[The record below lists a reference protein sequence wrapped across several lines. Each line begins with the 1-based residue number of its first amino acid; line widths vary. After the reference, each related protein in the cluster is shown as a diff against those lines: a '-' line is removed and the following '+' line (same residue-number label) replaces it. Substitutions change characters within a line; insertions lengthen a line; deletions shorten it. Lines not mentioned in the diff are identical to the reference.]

1 MVKNVVHHR
10 IVVQKRRSN
19 FLYVGLEFRSIF
31 VKNNTM
37 RFLKRLYLK
46 MRLAYRKQ
54 YYTQQNQ
61 EKYQRAPLF
70 ICMKLL
76 KIEDSLLLIAPVSD
90 DKYIYNERLGILV
103 SLLGHRGSI
112 IDRTYSYDINLSN
125 KDWDK
130 LDKLFS
136 NEMQKRT
143 KKIEEQIVSNVKHSL
158 DNIYKRINK
167 DMNKSPIINLS
178 SVSELN

>member
-1 MVKNVVHHR
+1 
-10 IVVQKRRSN
+10 
-19 FLYVGLEFRSIF
+19 
-31 VKNNTM
+31 M

-54 YYTQQNQ
+54 YYTQENK

-130 LDKLFS
+130 LDILFS

-143 KKIEEQIVSNVKHSL
+143 KKVEEQIVSNVKHSL
-158 DNIYKRINK
+158 DNIYSKINK
-167 DMNKSPIINLS
+167 DINKTNEKGQVYNGRPIGEFN
-178 SVSELN
+178 

>member
-1 MVKNVVHHR
+1 
-10 IVVQKRRSN
+10 
-19 FLYVGLEFRSIF
+19 
-31 VKNNTM
+31 
-37 RFLKRLYLK
+37 
-46 MRLAYRKQ
+46 
-54 YYTQQNQ
+54 
-61 EKYQRAPLF
+61 
-70 ICMKLL
+70 MKLL
-76 KIEDSLLLIAPVSD
+76 KIKDSLLLIAPVSD

-112 IDRTYSYDINLSN
+112 IDRTYSYDINMSN

-158 DNIYKRINK
+158 DNIYNKITKDFNKINETGQVY
-167 DMNKSPIINLS
+167 NGRP
-178 SVSELN
+178 VGELN

>member
-1 MVKNVVHHR
+1 
-10 IVVQKRRSN
+10 
-19 FLYVGLEFRSIF
+19 
-31 VKNNTM
+31 M

-54 YYTQQNQ
+54 YYTQENK

-143 KKIEEQIVSNVKHSL
+143 KNIEERIVSNVKHSL
-158 DNIYKRINK
+158 DNIYSKINK
-167 DMNKSPIINLS
+167 DINKINEKEDS
-178 SVSELN
+178 FDRRTVSELN

>member
-1 MVKNVVHHR
+1 
-10 IVVQKRRSN
+10 
-19 FLYVGLEFRSIF
+19 
-31 VKNNTM
+31 M
-37 RFLKRLYLK
+37 RFLKRLYFK

-103 SLLGHRGSI
+103 SLLGHKGLI
-112 IDRTYSYDINLSN
+112 TDRTYSYDINLSN

-130 LDKLFS
+130 LDKLFL

-143 KKIEEQIVSNVKHSL
+143 KLIEEQIVSNVKHSL
-158 DNIYKRINK
+158 DNIYKKINNNT
-167 DMNKSPIINLS
+167 NKPLIKNSI
-178 SVSELN
+178 SELN

>member
-1 MVKNVVHHR
+1 
-10 IVVQKRRSN
+10 
-19 FLYVGLEFRSIF
+19 
-31 VKNNTM
+31 
-37 RFLKRLYLK
+37 

-61 EKYQRAPLF
+61 EKFQRAPLF
-70 ICMKLL
+70 ISMKLL

-103 SLLGHRGSI
+103 SLLGNRGSI
-112 IDRTYSYDINLSN
+112 IDRTYSYDIHLSN

-130 LDKLFS
+130 IEKLFL

-143 KKIEEQIVSNVKHSL
+143 KKIEERIISNVKHSL
-158 DNIYKRINK
+158 DNIYSKINK
-167 DMNKSPIINLS
+167 DIIDTNEKEDNNNRRK
-178 SVSELN
+178 VGENN

>member
-1 MVKNVVHHR
+1 
-10 IVVQKRRSN
+10 
-19 FLYVGLEFRSIF
+19 
-31 VKNNTM
+31 M

-54 YYTQQNQ
+54 YYTQENK

-130 LDKLFS
+130 LDNLFL
-136 NEMQKRT
+136 NEMQRRT

-158 DNIYKRINK
+158 DNIYSKINK
-167 DMNKSPIINLS
+167 DINKTNEKGQVYNGRPIGEFN
-178 SVSELN
+178 

>member
-1 MVKNVVHHR
+1 
-10 IVVQKRRSN
+10 
-19 FLYVGLEFRSIF
+19 
-31 VKNNTM
+31 M
-37 RFLKRLYLK
+37 RFLKRFYLK

-61 EKYQRAPLF
+61 EKYERAPLF

-103 SLLGHRGSI
+103 SLMGNKGTI
-112 IDRTYSYDINLSN
+112 VDRTYSYDVHLSN

-130 LDKLFS
+130 LERLFL

-158 DNIYKRINK
+158 DNIYNKINK
-167 DMNKSPIINLS
+167 DINKNNEKGQVYNGRP
-178 SVSELN
+178 VGELN

>member
-1 MVKNVVHHR
+1 
-10 IVVQKRRSN
+10 
-19 FLYVGLEFRSIF
+19 
-31 VKNNTM
+31 M
-37 RFLKRLYLK
+37 RYLKRLYLK

-54 YYTQQNQ
+54 YYTEQNPK
-61 EKYQRAPLF
+61 EYQRAPLF

-103 SLLGHRGSI
+103 SLLGNRGSI

-130 LDKLFS
+130 LEKLFL

-158 DNIYKRINK
+158 DNIYSKINK
-167 DMNKSPIINLS
+167 DINKTNEKEQVYNGRP
-178 SVSELN
+178 VGELN

>member
-1 MVKNVVHHR
+1 
-10 IVVQKRRSN
+10 
-19 FLYVGLEFRSIF
+19 
-31 VKNNTM
+31 M

-46 MRLAYRKQ
+46 MRLEYRKH
-54 YYTQQNQ
+54 YYKQ
-61 EKYQRAPLF
+61 EDSGKYQRAPLF

-103 SLLGHRGSI
+103 SLLGHKGSI
-112 IDRTYSYDINLSN
+112 VDRTYSYDINLSN

-130 LDKLFS
+130 LDKLFL

-143 KKIEEQIVSNVKHSL
+143 KKIEEQVVSNVKHSL
-158 DNIYKRINK
+158 DNIYSKINK
-167 DMNKSPIINLS
+167 DITKNNEKGQVYNGRT
-178 SVSELN
+178 VGELN

>member
-1 MVKNVVHHR
+1 M
-10 IVVQKRRSN
+10 
-19 FLYVGLEFRSIF
+19 
-31 VKNNTM
+31 TM

-46 MRLAYRKQ
+46 MRLEYRKH
-54 YYTQQNQ
+54 YYKQ
-61 EKYQRAPLF
+61 EDSGKFQRAPLF

-90 DKYIYNERLGILV
+90 DRYIYNERLGILV
-103 SLLGHRGSI
+103 SLLGNRGTI
-112 IDRTYSYDINLSN
+112 VDRTYSYDIHLSN

-130 LDKLFS
+130 LEKMFL

-158 DNIYKRINK
+158 DNIYSKINK
-167 DMNKSPIINLS
+167 DITKNNEKGQVYNGRT
-178 SVSELN
+178 VGELN

>member
-1 MVKNVVHHR
+1 
-10 IVVQKRRSN
+10 
-19 FLYVGLEFRSIF
+19 
-31 VKNNTM
+31 M
-37 RFLKRLYLK
+37 RFLKRFYLK

-158 DNIYKRINK
+158 DNIYSKINK
-167 DMNKSPIINLS
+167 DISKNNEKGQIYHGRPIGEFN
-178 SVSELN
+178 

>member
-1 MVKNVVHHR
+1 
-10 IVVQKRRSN
+10 
-19 FLYVGLEFRSIF
+19 
-31 VKNNTM
+31 M
-37 RFLKRLYLK
+37 RFFKRLYLK

-103 SLLGHRGSI
+103 SLLGNRGTI
-112 IDRTYSYDINLSN
+112 VDRTYSYDIHLSN

-130 LDKLFS
+130 IEKLFL

-143 KKIEEQIVSNVKHSL
+143 KKVEEQIVSNVKHSL
-158 DNIYKRINK
+158 DNIYSKINK
-167 DMNKSPIINLS
+167 DINKNNEKEPIFNRKT
-178 SVSELN
+178 VGELN

>member
-1 MVKNVVHHR
+1 
-10 IVVQKRRSN
+10 
-19 FLYVGLEFRSIF
+19 
-31 VKNNTM
+31 M
-37 RFLKRLYLK
+37 RFLKRFYLK

-61 EKYQRAPLF
+61 EKYERAPLF

-103 SLLGHRGSI
+103 SLMGNKGTI
-112 IDRTYSYDINLSN
+112 VDRTYSYDVHLSN

-130 LDKLFS
+130 LERLFL

-158 DNIYKRINK
+158 DNIYNKINK
-167 DMNKSPIINLS
+167 DINKNNEKEQVYNGRP
-178 SVSELN
+178 VGELN

>member
-1 MVKNVVHHR
+1 
-10 IVVQKRRSN
+10 
-19 FLYVGLEFRSIF
+19 
-31 VKNNTM
+31 
-37 RFLKRLYLK
+37 
-46 MRLAYRKQ
+46 MRLQYRKH
-54 YYTQQNQ
+54 YYKQ
-61 EKYQRAPLF
+61 EVSEKFQRAPLF

-103 SLLGHRGSI
+103 SLLGNRGTI
-112 IDRTYSYDINLSN
+112 VDRTYSYDIHLSN

-130 LDKLFS
+130 IEKLFL

-158 DNIYKRINK
+158 DNIYSKINK
-167 DMNKSPIINLS
+167 DINKNNDKEPIFNGRT
-178 SVSELN
+178 VSEFN

>member
-1 MVKNVVHHR
+1 
-10 IVVQKRRSN
+10 
-19 FLYVGLEFRSIF
+19 
-31 VKNNTM
+31 M
-37 RFLKRLYLK
+37 RFFKRLYFK

-54 YYTQQNQ
+54 YYTQQDSNRY
-61 EKYQRAPLF
+61 ERAPLF

-103 SLLGHRGSI
+103 SLLGNRGTI
-112 IDRTYSYDINLSN
+112 VDRTYSYDIHLLN

-130 LDKLFS
+130 IERMFL

-143 KKIEEQIVSNVKHSL
+143 KKVEEQIVSNVKHSL
-158 DNIYKRINK
+158 DNIYSKINK
-167 DMNKSPIINLS
+167 DINKNNEKGQVYNGRPIG
-178 SVSELN
+178 ELN

>member
-1 MVKNVVHHR
+1 
-10 IVVQKRRSN
+10 
-19 FLYVGLEFRSIF
+19 
-31 VKNNTM
+31 M
-37 RFLKRLYLK
+37 RFFKRLYLK

-103 SLLGHRGSI
+103 SLLGNRGTI
-112 IDRTYSYDINLSN
+112 VDRTYSYDIHLSN

-130 LDKLFS
+130 IERMFL

-158 DNIYKRINK
+158 DNIYSKINK
-167 DMNKSPIINLS
+167 DITKNNEKGQVYNGRP
-178 SVSELN
+178 VGELN

>member
-1 MVKNVVHHR
+1 
-10 IVVQKRRSN
+10 
-19 FLYVGLEFRSIF
+19 
-31 VKNNTM
+31 M

-54 YYTQQNQ
+54 YYTQENK

-112 IDRTYSYDINLSN
+112 IDRTYSYDISLSN

-158 DNIYKRINK
+158 DNIYKKINK
-167 DMNKSPIINLS
+167 DITKLPIIN
-178 SVSELN
+178 

>member
-1 MVKNVVHHR
+1 
-10 IVVQKRRSN
+10 
-19 FLYVGLEFRSIF
+19 
-31 VKNNTM
+31 M
-37 RFLKRLYLK
+37 RFLKRFYLK

-61 EKYQRAPLF
+61 EKYERAPLF

-103 SLLGHRGSI
+103 SLMGNRGTI
-112 IDRTYSYDINLSN
+112 VDRTYSYDVHLSN

-130 LDKLFS
+130 LERLFL

-158 DNIYKRINK
+158 DNIYNKINK
-167 DMNKSPIINLS
+167 DINKNNEKEQVYNGRP
-178 SVSELN
+178 VGELN

>member
-1 MVKNVVHHR
+1 
-10 IVVQKRRSN
+10 
-19 FLYVGLEFRSIF
+19 
-31 VKNNTM
+31 
-37 RFLKRLYLK
+37 

-61 EKYQRAPLF
+61 EKYERAPLF

-103 SLLGHRGSI
+103 SLMGNRGTI
-112 IDRTYSYDINLSN
+112 VDRTYSYDVHLSN

-130 LDKLFS
+130 LERLFL

-158 DNIYKRINK
+158 DNIYNKINK
-167 DMNKSPIINLS
+167 DINKNNEKEQVYNGRP
-178 SVSELN
+178 VGELN

>member
-1 MVKNVVHHR
+1 
-10 IVVQKRRSN
+10 
-19 FLYVGLEFRSIF
+19 
-31 VKNNTM
+31 M
-37 RFLKRLYLK
+37 RFLKRFYLK

-61 EKYQRAPLF
+61 EKYERAPLF

-103 SLLGHRGSI
+103 SLMGNKGTI
-112 IDRTYSYDINLSN
+112 VDRTYSYDVHLSN

-130 LDKLFS
+130 LERLFL

-158 DNIYKRINK
+158 DNIYNKINK
-167 DMNKSPIINLS
+167 DINKNNEKGQVYNGRPVGEFN
-178 SVSELN
+178 

>member
-1 MVKNVVHHR
+1 M
-10 IVVQKRRSN
+10 
-19 FLYVGLEFRSIF
+19 
-31 VKNNTM
+31 TM

-46 MRLAYRKQ
+46 MRLEYRKH
-54 YYTQQNQ
+54 YYKQ
-61 EKYQRAPLF
+61 EDSGKFQRAPLF

-103 SLLGHRGSI
+103 SLLGNRGTI
-112 IDRTYSYDINLSN
+112 VDRTYSYDIHLSN

-130 LDKLFS
+130 LEKLFL

-158 DNIYKRINK
+158 DNIYNKINK
-167 DMNKSPIINLS
+167 DITKNNEKGQVYNGRT
-178 SVSELN
+178 VGELN

>member
-1 MVKNVVHHR
+1 
-10 IVVQKRRSN
+10 
-19 FLYVGLEFRSIF
+19 
-31 VKNNTM
+31 M

-46 MRLAYRKQ
+46 MRLEYRKH
-54 YYTQQNQ
+54 YYKQ
-61 EKYQRAPLF
+61 EDSSKYQRAPLF

-112 IDRTYSYDINLSN
+112 VDRTYSYDINLSN

-130 LDKLFS
+130 LDKLFL

-143 KKIEEQIVSNVKHSL
+143 KKIEEKVVSNVKHSL
-158 DNIYKRINK
+158 DNIYKKINK
-167 DMNKSPIINLS
+167 DINKTPIINS
-178 SVSELN
+178 VSVSELN